1 MFKTLAPWSHRSLY
15 IKVSFD
21 QQLDFL
27 WVREYSWHLNLTRL
41 EYLIPIS
48 KCRFL
53 TLIFE
58 MLQYLKYSKFEN
70 FEVKNSKMP
79 IIKYL
84 LPVAFNR
91 GRAGAVFARGVKTA
105 NQYLKKINLKHSK
118 HSLLKMVSSNFLL
131 KFETSI
137 NWYLF
142 ENMENYY
149 FLVIKL
155 YNRAY

>member
-1 MFKTLAPWSHRSLY
+1 
-15 IKVSFD
+15 
-21 QQLDFL
+21 
-27 WVREYSWHLNLTRL
+27 
-41 EYLIPIS
+41 
-48 KCRFL
+48 
-53 TLIFE
+53 

-137 NWYLF
+137 N
-142 ENMENYY
+142 
-149 FLVIKL
+149 
-155 YNRAY
+155 